1 MILGDKIIISNFEML
16 VNMKIEIRESMAK
29 TALCKN
35 ASGVK
40 SRRLNPIY
48 FLYQFQ
54 LE

>member
-1 MILGDKIIISNFEML
+1 ML

-40 SRRLNPIY
+40 SRRLLLICMNQYGKYVLLLLFFP
-48 FLYQFQ
+48 
-54 LE
+54 